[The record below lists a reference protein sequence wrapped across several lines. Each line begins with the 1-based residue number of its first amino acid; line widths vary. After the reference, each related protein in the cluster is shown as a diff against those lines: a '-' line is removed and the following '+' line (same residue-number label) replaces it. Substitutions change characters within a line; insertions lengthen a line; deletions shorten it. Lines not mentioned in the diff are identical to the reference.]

1 MKSTLT
7 IPLCSAVLFLAA
19 PPSALAVEDD
29 PSKAKDKVEYALIL
43 PEEKS
48 PELVKLTELNPFE
61 NASTAK
67 EEDAA
72 NSEQNRIKEV
82 LMSLPPVGMSKNA
95 AGNLVAYL
103 GDIRLE
109 EAALVPQVLEVQTLD
124 LRVKEITPK
133 GVTLVWVEKKPTGLP
148 PREELIPID
157 ITPSVTVNLPGRA
170 GRAGRAASGAQNA
183 SPALGRQQGRTAR
196 DMAPAP
202 SALIATNPASAPRAV
217 PVEEQEL
224 PKMDIT
230 PPQPAEAP
238 PAGESGSP
246 AGALMNLLFG
256 NPVKNGQQPGSKQP

>member
-1 MKSTLT
+1 MKSTLR
-7 IPLCSAVLFLAA
+7 IPLCSAALFLAA
-19 PPSALAVEDD
+19 PPHALAIEDD

-67 EEDAA
+67 AEDAA

-82 LMSLPPVGMSKNA
+82 LMSLPPVGMSKTA
-95 AGNLVAYL
+95 AGKLVAYL

-109 EAALVPQVLEVQTLD
+109 EAALVPHVLEVQTLD
-124 LRVKEITPK
+124 LRVKEITPR
-133 GVTLVWVEKKPTGLP
+133 GVTLVCVEKKPTGLP
-148 PREELIPID
+148 PREELIPMD

-170 GRAGRAASGAQNA
+170 GRAAAGVQNA
-183 SPALGRQQGRTAR
+183 SPVMGRQQGRTAR
-196 DMAPAP
+196 DVAPAP
-202 SALIATNPASAPRAV
+202 SALLSTNPGAAPAPRAV
-217 PVEEQEL
+217 AVEEQEL
-224 PKMDIT
+224 PKMEIA
-230 PPQPAEAP
+230 PPQPGSAP
-238 PAGESGSP
+238 PAAESGSP